1 MKIAIIGRMKD
12 KEENIP
18 FNKEYVL
25 NNSFR
30 EIFDEL
36 GILLIPVISNKNLDE
51 ICAMCDGLVLTGSIN
66 DVHPKYYNEE
76 PIKEKEYKYDEY
88 PLIKNIVNL
97 FVTANKPILG
107 ICAGLQEIN
116 VIFGGTLYQKITNHF
131 LGDESTHKAKLNK
144 DSFLYKV
151 YNEESI
157 NINSYHRQAI
167 KNVAPNFKVTARSED
182 GIIEG
187 IEKDNIIAV
196 QWHPETLKD
205 IKLFRKFIETFL
217 DNKSN

>member
-1 MKIAIIGRMKD
+1 MKIAIILRMKD
-12 KEENIP
+12 KEENVP

-25 NNSFR
+25 NDSFR

-36 GILLIPVISNKNLDE
+36 GILLIPVISNKNLDK
-51 ICAMCDGLVLTGSIN
+51 ICAMCDGLVLTGGIN
-66 DVHPKYYNEE
+66 DVNPKYYNEE

-97 FVTANKPILG
+97 FVNANKPILG

-116 VIFGGTLYQKITNHF
+116 VIFGGTLHQKIPNHY
-131 LGDESTHKAKLNK
+131 LRDGSKHIIEVKGNTL
-144 DSFLYKV
+144 LYDIYSKNTIEV
-151 YNEESI
+151 
-157 NINSYHRQAI
+157 NSYHKQAI
-167 KNVAPNFKVTARSED
+167 KDLAKGFKISAISKD

-196 QWHPETLKD
+196 QWHPEVVKD
-205 IKLFRKFIETFL
+205 MDLFRGIIQKLFKA
-217 DNKSN
+217 